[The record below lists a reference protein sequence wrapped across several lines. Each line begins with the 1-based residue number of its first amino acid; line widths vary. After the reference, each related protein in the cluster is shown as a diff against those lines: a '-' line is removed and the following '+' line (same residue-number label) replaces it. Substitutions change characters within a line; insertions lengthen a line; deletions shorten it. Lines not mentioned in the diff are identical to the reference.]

1 MKFVDNYVPT
11 KFLVLARGVSRS
23 LSPTFAT
30 PLFGCMLFADPIAV
44 MPSNAENGEPQNVL
58 TSKFSSAEWTALHEF
73 RVGIIN

>member
-1 MKFVDNYVPT
+1 
-11 KFLVLARGVSRS
+11 
-23 LSPTFAT
+23 
-30 PLFGCMLFADPIAV
+30 MLFADPIAV